1 MAGSLSR
8 SWKLLDLGRTAFKLK
23 NASSEQVAANAR
35 LALIEKMGRLRGLP
49 QKLGQILSMGAG
61 AQACDFQPLTN
72 QAEPLPVSII
82 QAELKAAWGTNPDDV
97 VSHLSERGLAA
108 SLGQVHSAYLRDD
121 TKVAIK
127 VRYPDIVHAVAN
139 DLNALGWLSVPLGGL
154 KRGFDLGAYRTE
166 ILRDIEEELDYRTEA
181 QRQIEFASLATEI
194 SFLIVPEVIAAW
206 SCETV
211 LVSRWED
218 GDDLQTVLRTWP
230 ASEKKALGR
239 QIVKLFARSVLVHGL
254 VHADPH
260 VGNYRFRRNGENP
273 KIVLYDFGSVLRLEE
288 TVRLALV
295 RLIAAAMNDRDEDPY
310 PLFLLLGF
318 NADTLQS
325 LRAKL
330 PALCRV
336 LLDPFCT
343 NGPFATKTWKRG
355 ERVADV
361 LGDDRWNFRIS
372 GPARLSFLMRAFHGL
387 VYYLEQLGEPVN
399 WNWQV
404 APIVESQRF
413 QADTLPLPVSPDRTT
428 TFRALARNLVI
439 CVTENGQTKVKV
451 TLPALA
457 VDELE
462 EYLEGDLSGKIQARG
477 IDLARIV
484 KEVRHAG
491 YAPRTLFKLEESPKS
506 YHVWLE

>member
-1 MAGSLSR
+1 
-8 SWKLLDLGRTAFKLK
+8 
-23 NASSEQVAANAR
+23 
-35 LALIEKMGRLRGLP
+35 
-49 QKLGQILSMGAG
+49 
-61 AQACDFQPLTN
+61 
-72 QAEPLPVSII
+72 
-82 QAELKAAWGTNPDDV
+82 
-97 VSHLSERGLAA
+97 
-108 SLGQVHSAYLRDD
+108 
-121 TKVAIK
+121 
-127 VRYPDIVHAVAN
+127 
-139 DLNALGWLSVPLGGL
+139 
-154 KRGFDLGAYRTE
+154 
-166 ILRDIEEELDYRTEA
+166 
-181 QRQIEFASLATEI
+181 
-194 SFLIVPEVIAAW
+194 
-206 SCETV
+206 V
-211 LVSRWED
+211 LVSRWEE
-218 GDDLQTVLRTWP
+218 GDDLETVLRTWP
-230 ASEKKALGR
+230 ASEKRALGR
-239 QIVKLFARSVLVHGL
+239 QILKLFARSVLVHGL

-260 VGNYRFRRNGENP
+260 AGNYRFRRNGENP

-295 RLIAAAMNDRDEDPY
+295 RLIAAAMNERDEDPY

-318 NADTLQS
+318 NADTLQP
-325 LRAKL
+325 LRARL

-343 NGPFATKTWKRG
+343 HGPFATKTWKRG

-413 QADTLPLPVSPDRTT
+413 QADTLPLPVAPDRTT